1 MSIQDQ
7 VTAARASVPDVTPE
21 EAARLIA
28 DGATVIDVREAAE
41 LAQGK
46 VRGAV
51 NVPRGLLEFQADPES
66 PMYDSALDPD
76 KTVLVYC
83 AAGGRAALAGKALQ
97 DLGYTDVRNLGGFGD
112 WAAAGGDV
120 EQVES

>member
-1 MSIQDQ
+1 MSVQDQ
-7 VTAARASVPDVTPE
+7 VAAARASVPDVTPE
-21 EAARLIA
+21 DATRLIA

-46 VRGAV
+46 VKGAL

-66 PMYDSALDPD
+66 PVHEPALDPAR
-76 KTVLVYC
+76 TVLVYC

-97 DLGYTDVRNLGGFGD
+97 DLGYTDVRNLGGFDD
-112 WAAAGGDV
+112 WVAAGGEI
-120 EQVES
+120 EQA

>member
-7 VTAARASVPDVTPE
+7 VAAARASVPDVSRA
-21 EAARLIA
+21 EAERLIA
-28 DGATVIDVREAAE
+28 DGATVIDVREASE
-41 LAQGK
+41 LTQGK

-51 NVPRGLLEFQADPES
+51 HVPRGLLEFQADPAS
-66 PMYDSALDPD
+66 PMHDEALDPS

-112 WAAAGGDV
+112 WAASGGDV
-120 EQVES
+120 EQV

>member
-1 MSIQDQ
+1 MSVQDQ
-7 VTAARASVPDVTPE
+7 VAAARASVPDVTYE
-21 EAARLIA
+21 QAERLIA

-46 VRGAV
+46 VKGALS
-51 NVPRGLLEFQADPES
+51 VPRGLLEFQADPES
-66 PMYDSALDPD
+66 PMHDEALDPS

-112 WAAAGGDV
+112 WAAAGGAV
-120 EQVES
+120 EQV